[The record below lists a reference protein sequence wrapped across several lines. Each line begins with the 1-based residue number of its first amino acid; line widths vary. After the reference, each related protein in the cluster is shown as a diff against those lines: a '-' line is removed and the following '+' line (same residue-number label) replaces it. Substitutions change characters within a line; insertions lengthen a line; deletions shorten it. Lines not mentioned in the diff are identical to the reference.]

1 MPGNHNSGNGM
12 KVPGDTLPIPIPYQ
26 VLALEQ
32 ERNYLFQYP
41 LERLARDIKAAGFSC
56 EHCGDC
62 CRQHINREIFL
73 LDRDVAVLEQID
85 PESLEPSPDPEFCDQ
100 HGTLYTSGYSIRMKG
115 GNPRT
120 CWFLDRN
127 RCVIYDQRCSICR
140 IYPHM
145 LRRVRDAGGMFSWRR
160 VARPGKHGQ
169 CHADIPD
176 EECVTIAREVKE
188 YENAFLTQQISFLE
202 TVQDYFTK
210 NSLVHDNTQYWRGLS
225 QISLRRPVTIRVYR
239 AGELVECRY
248 QSRKEVACTSHY

>member
-1 MPGNHNSGNGM
+1 
-12 KVPGDTLPIPIPYQ
+12 
-26 VLALEQ
+26 
-32 ERNYLFQYP
+32 
-41 LERLARDIKAAGFSC
+41 
-56 EHCGDC
+56 
-62 CRQHINREIFL
+62 
-73 LDRDVAVLEQID
+73 
-85 PESLEPSPDPEFCDQ
+85 
-100 HGTLYTSGYSIRMKG
+100 
-115 GNPRT
+115 
-120 CWFLDRN
+120 
-127 RCVIYDQRCSICR
+127 
-140 IYPHM
+140 
-145 LRRVRDAGGMFSWRR
+145 MFSWRR

-248 QSRKEVACTSHY
+248 QSREEVACTSHY